1 MTEYFIADPEELSD
15 LDKQVLIQFVCLN
28 GFKNLSLLKA
38 SVLTEKNISFFYRN
52 WETDQALRMW
62 LAAQT
67 HQEFYRFLTPLTQQ
81 SPSNF
86 TKGHLADIL
95 DRYLDF
101 ISTNEVYYRFC
112 LWGYLENDPSIQGMC
127 QKAQLDFFQMIQV
140 LFKKSKPQ
148 AQEKSE
154 FYAYLFISLW
164 KTYAGLVWCDSKTLE
179 NQASLEKIKSQLKAF
194 IIESVFESY

>member
-67 HQEFYRFLTPLTQQ
+67 HQEFYR
-81 SPSNF
+81 
-86 TKGHLADIL
+86 L
-95 DRYLDF
+95 DR
-101 ISTNEVYYRFC
+101 
-112 LWGYLENDPSIQGMC
+112 
-127 QKAQLDFFQMIQV
+127 
-140 LFKKSKPQ
+140 KS
-148 AQEKSE
+148 
-154 FYAYLFISLW
+154 
-164 KTYAGLVWCDSKTLE
+164 V
-179 NQASLEKIKSQLKAF
+179 
-194 IIESVFESY
+194 V